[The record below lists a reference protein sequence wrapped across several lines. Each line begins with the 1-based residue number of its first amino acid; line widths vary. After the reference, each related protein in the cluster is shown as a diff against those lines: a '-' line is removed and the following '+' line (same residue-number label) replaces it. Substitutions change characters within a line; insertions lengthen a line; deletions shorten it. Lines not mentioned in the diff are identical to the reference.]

1 MTATYTPFVPAA
13 MGSSMKFEA
22 ATAAEVAEK
31 IMQNNV
37 MREKL
42 NLNGIAGY
50 NLHGLTLGKAEQT
63 RNGLTRKLVIQW
75 QAMQTLPQQRK
86 GKHNP
91 TETKTIYMEHGSDDA
106 PETEWEWV
114 ADGKGKLN
122 AQIR

>member
-13 MGSSMKFEA
+13 MGSSMTFEA
-22 ATAAEVAEK
+22 ENAAEVAEK
-31 IMQNNV
+31 IMQNKV

-42 NLNGIAGY
+42 KLTGVAGY

-63 RNGLTRKLVIQW
+63 KDGLTRKMVIQW
-75 QAMQTLPQQRK
+75 QARQTLPQQRK
-86 GKHNP
+86 GEHNP
-91 TETKTIYMEHGSDDA
+91 IETKTIYMEHGSDDA

-122 AQIR
+122 AQVR